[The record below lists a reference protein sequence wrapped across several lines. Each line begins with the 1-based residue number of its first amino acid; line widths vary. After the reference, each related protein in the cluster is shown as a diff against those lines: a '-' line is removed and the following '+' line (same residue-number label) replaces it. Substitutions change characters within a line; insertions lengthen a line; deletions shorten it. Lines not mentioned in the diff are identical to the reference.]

1 MGLEPRRAAVRTILM
16 LKDFRDFAFKGN
28 VIDMAVGIIIG
39 AAFTT
44 VIASLVADLLMPVLG
59 LVTGGMDFSG
69 RFTVIAGPEG
79 KYATAAAAKAAGATV
94 LGWGNFLT
102 ALISFL
108 LVAFALFL
116 VVKKVMGAL
125 KKEEPKPQQE
135 EAAPAA
141 QEVLLAEIRDL
152 LRNRPL

>member
-1 MGLEPRRAAVRTILM
+1 M

-44 VIASLVADLLMPVLG
+44 VIASLVNDVLMPLLG

-69 RFTVIAGPEG
+69 RFTVIAGPAG
-79 KYATAAAAKAAGATV
+79 DYATAAAAKAAGATV

-125 KKEEPKPQQE
+125 RKEEAKPVE
-135 EAAPAA
+135 EQAAAPA
-141 QEVLLAEIRDL
+141 QEVLLGEIRDL
-152 LRNRPL
+152 LRDRTL